1 MWFLIVSGIV
11 VLLLMN
17 YVLWLREWLKTR
29 PWPWSQRYFE
39 WIEPIEIALYK
50 KSETILWAR
59 AQVLFGAVLQALE
72 MLQLFNTPEL
82 LSFLPEQWARWV
94 SLLFIASGVI
104 QEILRRY
111 TTKPLEVVELPTLGN
126 TPAVVA
132 AVENLEVAKADVMA
146 AVADEKAK
154 T

>member
-1 MWFLIVSGIV
+1 MWFLIIAGII
-11 VLLLMN
+11 VLLLLN
-17 YVLWLREWLKTR
+17 YVLWFREWLKSR

-59 AQVLFGAVLQALE
+59 AQVLFGAVLQTLE

-82 LSFLPEQWARWV
+82 LQFLPEQWAWWV
-94 SLLFIASGVI
+94 SLLFIVNGVV

-111 TTKPLEVVELPTLGN
+111 TATPLSVVAVPTQGN
-126 TPAVVA
+126 PPAVDA
-132 AVENLEVAKADVMA
+132 AIANLEVAKAEAVA

-154 T
+154 S